1 MATYK
6 DIAQIFERNK
16 NIGKRPCTFP
26 GLVAVVR
33 ECHET
38 TLNELENEL
47 DVKILFLGDGS
58 VSFHSFV
65 WTLQ

>member
-1 MATYK
+1 MQQKCK
-6 DIAQIFERNK
+6 DYIK
-16 NIGKRPCTFP
+16 NDREAINEVAF
-26 GLVAVVR
+26 LVAVVR
-33 ECHET
+33 ACHKT